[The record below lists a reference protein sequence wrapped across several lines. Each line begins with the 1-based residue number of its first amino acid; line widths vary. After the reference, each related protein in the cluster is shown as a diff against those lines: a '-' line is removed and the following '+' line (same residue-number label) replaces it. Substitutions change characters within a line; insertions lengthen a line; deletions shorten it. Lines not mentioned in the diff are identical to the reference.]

1 MGVKNIKAS
10 IFSCENRNGDSSTHM
25 LDMVGF
31 LETGYKIRNS
41 NSSYMLDM
49 VSEPEVV
56 GTSSLCHD
64 PHSRSEA
71 TIVVVLVLMMAG
83 FTKFHENYDR
93 LI

>member
-1 MGVKNIKAS
+1 
-10 IFSCENRNGDSSTHM
+10 
-25 LDMVGF
+25 
-31 LETGYKIRNS
+31 
-41 NSSYMLDM
+41 MLDM

-71 TIVVVLVLMMAG
+71 TIVVVLVLMMAMMVG
-83 FTKFHENYDR
+83 FTKFHENNDG

>member
-1 MGVKNIKAS
+1 MCTQKTFLN
-10 IFSCENRNGDSSTHM
+10 ENRNGDSSTHM

-49 VSEPEVV
+49 VGEPEVV

>member
-1 MGVKNIKAS
+1 
-10 IFSCENRNGDSSTHM
+10 M

-31 LETGYKIRNS
+31 LETGYKIRDS

-56 GTSSLCHD
+56 GTSSLCYN

-71 TIVVVLVLMMAG
+71 TIVVVLMMAVMVA
-83 FTKFHENYDR
+83 FTKFHETDDG